1 MLLLCFAI
9 SATVIPF
16 PNLQLA
22 AVLLLCLNWIHKVSL
37 MHGCLTSGVPKEFYY
52 LHVYLN
58 PISRFRLAYIDI
70 QLSMYTVAGLIA
82 AILQYVR
89 P

>member
-1 MLLLCFAI
+1 
-9 SATVIPF
+9 
-16 PNLQLA
+16 
-22 AVLLLCLNWIHKVSL
+22 

-70 QLSMYTVAGLIA
+70 QLSMYTVVGLIA
-82 AILQYVR
+82 AVLQYVR